1 MYKLYRI
8 ELEDLSEYRSANFN
22 YIYAENKADA
32 LIQFLDKLDLK
43 VTIKGNA
50 HEAHE
55 ADLLDA
61 AVDEAEQRAPL
72 SKLRRFL

>member
-8 ELEDLSEYRSANFN
+8 ELEDLSEHRGSNFN
-22 YIYAENKADA
+22 YIYAIDKADA

-50 HEAHE
+50 HEVDE

-61 AVDEAEQRAPL
+61 AVEELENRAPL
-72 SKLRRFL
+72 RRLRRFL